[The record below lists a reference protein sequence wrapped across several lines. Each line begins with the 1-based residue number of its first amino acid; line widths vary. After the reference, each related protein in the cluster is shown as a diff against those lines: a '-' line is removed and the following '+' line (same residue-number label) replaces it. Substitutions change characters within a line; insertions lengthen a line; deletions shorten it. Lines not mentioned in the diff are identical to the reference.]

1 MTDKTNE
8 NADGPIKPQVIDLA
22 AEDVTEEKPEAQE
35 APLPPPVAMTRR
47 TYMWIVPVLV
57 IGAIAGGWIYR
68 GVLASYFPSRETTEL
83 RNQIGALEA
92 NDKALQDRLNAMVAS
107 IDAVNGTAA
116 TLDQQIKATQKAFA
130 ETSGTIAGYDAKLA
144 ASEAAIAALKS
155 DIDSLRNTVS
165 LGGTG
170 GGGADAAALAALG
183 QRIDTL
189 EKDVASL
196 KSATPK
202 PGEQS
207 QSAALSQS
215 LADLKAKIAAG
226 TSFQAEYDRIARMVP
241 AAPGLDVLAQHAAMG
256 LPAAAGL
263 AVELRDL
270 IPALPAAEQPIE
282 ESSGYLDILWDG
294 LTSIITIRD
303 IGVADWRTVAEEA
316 AKLAEGG
323 DVTGAIAHIGSA
335 EGAKPAGLTQWRD
348 RAAARLKL
356 EAALEETAGAVLRQ
370 ITALG
375 GAL

>member
-1 MTDKTNE
+1 MTDKTDE
-8 NADGPIKPQVIDLA
+8 NADGPVKPQVIDLA
-22 AEDVTEEKPEAQE
+22 AEDVTEVNPEAPE
-35 APLPPPVAMTRR
+35 APLPPPVAKTRR
-47 TYMWIVPVLV
+47 SFMWIVPVLV

-68 GVLASYFPSRETTEL
+68 GVLASYFPSRETTEI
-83 RNQIGALEA
+83 RNQIGALET

-165 LGGTG
+165 LGGT

-241 AAPGLDVLAQHAAMG
+241 AAPGLDVLAQHAALG
-256 LPAAAGL
+256 LPAASGL

-270 IPALPAAEQPIE
+270 IPALPAAEQPGE
-282 ESSGYLDILWDG
+282 ESNDYLDTLWDG

-303 IGVADWRTVAEEA
+303 IGVADWRAVAEDA
-316 AKLAEGG
+316 ARLADGG
-323 DVTGAIAHIGSA
+323 DVTGAIAHIDSA

-348 RAAARLKL
+348 RASARLKL

>member
-1 MTDKTNE
+1 MTDKTDE
-8 NADGPIKPQVIDLA
+8 NAEGPVKPQVIDLA
-22 AEDVTEEKPEAQE
+22 AEDVTEVKPEAPE
-35 APLPPPVAMTRR
+35 APLPPPVAKKRR
-47 TYMWIVPVLV
+47 SFTWAVPVLV
-57 IGAIAGGWIYR
+57 IGAIAGGWLYR
-68 GVLASYFPSRETTEL
+68 GVLASYFPTSETTEL

-92 NDKALQDRLNAMVAS
+92 NDKALQDRLNAMVSS
-107 IDAVNGTAA
+107 IDAVNTTAA

-130 ETSGTIAGYDAKLA
+130 ETSGTIAGYDARLA
-144 ASEAAIAALKS
+144 ASEAAVAALKS
-155 DIDSLRNTVS
+155 DIESLRNTVS

-170 GGGADAAALAALG
+170 GGADSAALAALG

-189 EKDVASL
+189 EKDMASL

-226 TSFQAEYDRIARMVP
+226 TPFQAEYDRIARMVP

-256 LPAAAGL
+256 LPTAPGL
-263 AVELRDL
+263 AQELRDL
-270 IPALPAAEQPIE
+270 IPALPAPEQPVE
-282 ESSGYLDILWDG
+282 ESSGYLDSFWDG

-303 IGVADWRTVAEEA
+303 IGAADWRAVAGDA
-316 AKLAEGG
+316 AKLADSG
-323 DVTGAIAHIGSA
+323 DLTGAIAAIDNA

-348 RAAARLKL
+348 RAASRLKL

-375 GAL
+375 GAP